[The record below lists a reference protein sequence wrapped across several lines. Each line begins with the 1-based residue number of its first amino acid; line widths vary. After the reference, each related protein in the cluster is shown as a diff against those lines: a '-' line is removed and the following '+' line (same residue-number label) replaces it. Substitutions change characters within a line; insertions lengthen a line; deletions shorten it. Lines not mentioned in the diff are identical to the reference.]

1 MADPIIPTPQDTRL
15 LIQDTTTKTATFDT
29 PGLDLGAG
37 FAPGGLGLAVGAVI
51 QVTASDLTD
60 GNESYTF
67 VLQESSD
74 NVTFVPCSASVSAG
88 AVATYPVRG
97 RVTRRYVR
105 LALTIAGTTPSIT
118 FKAWL
123 NPLP

>member
-15 LIQDTTTKTATFDT
+15 LIQDTTTKTATYNT

-37 FAPGGLGLAVGAVI
+37 FAPGGLGLPVGAVV
-51 QVTASDLTD
+51 QVTAADLAD
-60 GNESYTF
+60 GNESYNF

-74 NVTFVPCSASVSAG
+74 NVTFVPASASTSAG
-88 AVATYPVRG
+88 APASYALRG
-97 RVTRRYVR
+97 RVTKRYVR
-105 LALTIAGTTPSIT
+105 LALTVAGTTPSIT